1 MTNVNYFDKIIFVRR
16 NKVNKIAEL
25 RKNAHITQE
34 KFAAQIGVARS
45 TIAMYETNKSEPDFA
60 VIQKIADYFNV
71 SVDYLLDRETPLSSN
86 QGRGVKIPV
95 YGEIAAGIPIEAIE
109 DIIDFEEITPELAA
123 SGEFLALS
131 IKGDSMAPRIQNGDV
146 VIIRRQETVENG
158 DIAAVMVNGDSA
170 TLKRVKPDANG
181 LWLLPL
187 NPAFT
192 PLFYTKKECAEK
204 PVRILGKMIELRA
217 KF

>member
-1 MTNVNYFDKIIFVRR
+1 MSNLKTIRKTRGLTQAEVAKHIGISQNNYSYWENGKVKID
-16 NKVNKIAEL
+16 NDSLKKL
-25 RKNAHITQE
+25 
-34 KFAAQIGVARS
+34 
-45 TIAMYETNKSEPDFA
+45 
-60 VIQKIADYFNV
+60 ADYFNV
-71 SVDYLLDRETPLSSN
+71 TVDYLLGRDEVPSS
-86 QGRGVKIPV
+86 GRGVKVPV

-123 SGEFLALS
+123 TGEFLALS
-131 IKGDSMAPRIQNGDV
+131 VKGDSMSPRIQSGDV

-158 DIAAVMVNGDSA
+158 EIAAVMVNGDSA
-170 TLKRVKPDANG
+170 TLKRVKLEGDG

-187 NPAFT
+187 NPAFQ
-192 PLFYTKKECAEK
+192 PIFYTKKECAEK